1 MGSEQPVTIMKIL
14 NKISSIKL
22 LKMNAKILSLGFI
35 IYREAGHG
43 VKITSSSSL
52 LTPLRPPSMI
62 DEGLGRK
69 VTIAT

>member
-1 MGSEQPVTIMKIL
+1 
-14 NKISSIKL
+14 
-22 LKMNAKILSLGFI
+22 MNAKILSLGFI